1 MVTRTG
7 GPRSKS
13 RHLFKKNKREKGK
26 ISITKYLAK
35 FSTGDKVV
43 LTAEPAVQKALYH
56 RRFHGK
62 KGIVKASRGN
72 CYEVN
77 IKDGDKIKTLILHP
91 IHIKKL

>member
-7 GPRSKS
+7 GSRSKS

-26 ISITKYLAK
+26 ISISRYLAK

-43 LTAEPAVQKALYH
+43 LSAETAVQKALYH

-62 KGIVKASRGN
+62 KGIVKAQRGN

-77 IKDGDKIKTLILHP
+77 IKH
-91 IHIKKL
+91 